1 LLSLEEFKKEIA
13 LSRIIGEK
21 FMALRQSVNKR
32 KGKWGR
38 VKEFES
44 IERAL
49 IITDDL
55 KEKMLKEIPKQR
67 VITPTSICQKYQVR
81 MFVANK
87 IIDELVSSGKIT
99 FHIKT
104 AYTKIYKP
112 IEG

>member
-1 LLSLEEFKKEIA
+1 
-13 LSRIIGEK
+13 
-21 FMALRQSVNKR
+21 MALRQSVNKR

-49 IITDDL
+49 IIDDAA
-55 KEKMLKEIPKQR
+55 KEKMIKEIPKLR

-81 MFVANK
+81 MFVAKK
-87 IIDELVSSGKIT
+87 IIDELVSTGKIV
-99 FHIKT
+99 FHEKT
-104 AYTKIYKP
+104 AYTVVYKP